1 MFSNFLIGLREGLE
15 ASLVVSILVAYLV
28 KSDRRPQL
36 RWIWVG
42 VGLAVA
48 LSVGFT
54 LFLGFQSRALDFRS
68 QELLGGTMSL
78 VAVVFVTWMIFWM
91 AGAAKSI
98 AGELRGKLDAAAD
111 SRLSVVLIAFL
122 AVGREG
128 METAAILWANTR
140 DATGRDKSEAFET
153 TSTPLVGALLG
164 IGTAVVIGYLIYR
177 GAISINLGKFFTWTG
192 ALLVL
197 VAGGVLSYGVHDF
210 QEIDVL
216 PGYGN
221 QLYDISGVVDPSS
234 WYGSLLGGM
243 FNFTPTPTVL
253 EALAWVL
260 YVVPVMTIFILRTRP
275 GRRAPAAQSPTP
287 VSTEEKE
294 PTS

>member
-1 MFSNFLIGLREGLE
+1 MLSNFLIGLREGLE
-15 ASLVVSILVAYLV
+15 ASLVISILVAYLV

-36 RWIWVG
+36 KWIWAG

-54 LFLGFQSRALDFRS
+54 LVLGFQSRKLDGRS
-68 QELLGGTMSL
+68 TELLGGIMSL
-78 VAVVFVTWMIFWM
+78 IAVVFVTWMIFWM

-98 AGELRGKLDAAAD
+98 AGELRGKLDNAAD
-111 SRLSVVLIAFL
+111 SPISIIVIAFL

-140 DATGRDKSEAFET
+140 DATGRDKLEGVDT
-153 TSTPLVGALLG
+153 TSTPLIGALLG
-164 IGTAVVIGYLIYR
+164 ITTAVVIGYLIYR
-177 GAISINLGKFFTWTG
+177 GAVSINLSRFFTWTG

-197 VAGGVLSYGVHDF
+197 VAAGVLSYGVHDL

-216 PGYGN
+216 PGLGN
-221 QLYDISGVVDPSS
+221 QLYDISNVLNASS

-243 FNFTPTPTVL
+243 FNFTPSPTVL
-253 EALAWVL
+253 EGIVWVL
-260 YVVPVMTIFILRTRP
+260 YVVPVMAIFLIRTRP
-275 GRRAPAAQSPTP
+275 APKPSTP
-287 VSTEEKE
+287 VTARSGDEQKE
-294 PTS
+294 TTP